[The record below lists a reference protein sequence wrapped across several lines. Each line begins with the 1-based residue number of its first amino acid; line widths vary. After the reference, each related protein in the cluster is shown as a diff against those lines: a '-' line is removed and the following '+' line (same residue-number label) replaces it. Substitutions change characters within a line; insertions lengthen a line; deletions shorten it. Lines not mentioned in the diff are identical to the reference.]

1 MNYTSSMNNS
11 IHLAI
16 DAVGGKFGGI
26 AAGLVG
32 ILEAALNNSRVSKIT
47 LFCTPLEKRL
57 FKIPSAAKLIEV
69 PKPWVDKN
77 YALRIL
83 WYKWL
88 LGLECKRI
96 EADVLL
102 ASDNYGTGGFGVPYA
117 TYVRQS
123 LPFSHEAL
131 DLLSMMDRFINKIRK
146 YEILSSCRNASKVI
160 CQSAVMKD
168 WLTDSFGLDPA
179 KVVTVYSPPKRMC
192 LTSNAPLL
200 PETNIHL
207 DNSHRLLYVG
217 SDYPYKK
224 LDTAVYGMEL
234 IRKQFSTAQ
243 LTLTLPINHRYASF
257 PGVKCIGYLNDE
269 QLAEAYI
276 SADIL
281 VLPSLVESG
290 PQPPYEAMTFGIPV
304 LIADRP
310 YAHDICCD
318 AAIFFDP
325 NSPAD
330 FAEKAI
336 QLLTDE
342 ALRQTLIERGFD
354 LVEKR
359 RAEQPF
365 KKIIDIVVECA
376 LKKI

>member
-1 MNYTSSMNNS
+1 MINP

-26 AAGLVG
+26 AAGLIG
-32 ILEAALNNSRVSKIT
+32 ILEAALNDSRVSTIT
-47 LFCTPLEKRL
+47 LFCTPPEKRL
-57 FKIPSAAKLIEV
+57 FKIPSAAKLVQV

-83 WYKWL
+83 WYEWL
-88 LGLECKRI
+88 LGFECKRI
-96 EADVLL
+96 KADALL
-102 ASDNYGTGGFGVPYA
+102 VSDNYGRGGFGVPYA

-131 DLLSMMDRFINKIRK
+131 DLLSMMDRFINRIRK

-160 CQSAVMKD
+160 CQSDVMKD

-179 KVVTVYSPPKRMC
+179 RVVTVYSSPKRLC
-192 LTSNAPLL
+192 VTSNATLF
-200 PETNIHL
+200 PEANIQS
-207 DNSHRLLYVG
+207 DNSRRLLYVG
-217 SDYPYKK
+217 CDYPYKK
-224 LDTAVYGMEL
+224 LDTAVYGMES
-234 IRKQFSTAQ
+234 IRQQFATTE
-243 LTLTLPINHRYASF
+243 LTLTLPIDHHYASL
-257 PGVKCIGYLNDE
+257 PGVKCIGYLGDE

-276 SADIL
+276 SADVL

-290 PQPPYEAMTFGIPV
+290 PQTPFEAMSFGTPV

-310 YAHDICCD
+310 YAHDICRH
-318 AAIFFDP
+318 AALFFDP
-325 NSPAD
+325 NSPED

-336 QLLTDE
+336 QLLTDQG
-342 ALRQTLIERGFD
+342 LRQTLIERGFK

-376 LKKI
+376 HKKFQ